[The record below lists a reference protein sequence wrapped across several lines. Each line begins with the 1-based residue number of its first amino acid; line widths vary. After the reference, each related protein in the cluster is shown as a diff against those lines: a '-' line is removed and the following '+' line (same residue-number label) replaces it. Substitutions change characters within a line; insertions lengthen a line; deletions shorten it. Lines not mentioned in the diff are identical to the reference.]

1 VTRTQRFLGG
11 LLFGY
16 GNQLLLTV
24 VGLWLT
30 AFLLHRLGQTDY
42 GLWLVAGQIL
52 AYLLLMDLGVV
63 ALIPR
68 ETAFAT
74 GRSGGQI
81 AEADDLP
88 AIIGRATRIVFWQLP
103 FVAAATLIIW
113 MVIPADWAILKRPLA
128 LVMTAFVVLF
138 PCRVMQG
145 VLEGLQ
151 DLAFLGSVHTISWAV
166 STSTTVLLVLSG
178 IGLNALA
185 VGWTVGQVTSA
196 ALWLIRLRKRYAS
209 VLPLRLPHFR
219 FGEVRSRLA
228 QGLWVSAGQIA
239 QVLLSSTHLVI
250 IGKVIGPVAVVSY
263 FCTEKLIAVLSNQPK
278 LFIQTAGPALSEL
291 RAGSSTQHLFQVC
304 TALCHAML
312 LASGGIVC
320 AVLPVNEWFVGWW
333 VGADEYGGFTLT
345 VLLLS
350 GMLLRHWNATTV
362 YTIFAFGRDRR
373 IAVARLLDG
382 LLTVVVSIGLIS
394 WIGPV
399 GAAIGS
405 IVGVCIVSLP
415 ANLSALARELD
426 ISIFK
431 AMQPLWPWFWRFA
444 IATSVALLVTRL
456 GRPQTLLLSLLWAIA
471 VTAVYLLLMIPVV
484 WRGPL
489 APYIRP
495 RIASLRHRL
504 RRSS

>member
-1 VTRTQRFLGG
+1 VTRTRRFLGG

-16 GNQLLLTV
+16 GNQLLITV

-30 AFLLHRLGQTDY
+30 AFLLNRLGETDY
-42 GLWLVAGQIL
+42 GLWLVAAQIL

-74 GRSGGQI
+74 GRAGGQK
-81 AEADDLP
+81 AAADELP
-88 AIIGRATRIVFWQLP
+88 AIIGRATRIVLWQLP
-103 FVAAATLIIW
+103 FVAAVTLIVW
-113 MVIPADWAILKRPLA
+113 VAIPGDWAPLKRPLA
-128 LVMTAFVVLF
+128 LVMMAFVVLF
-138 PCRVMQG
+138 PCRIMQG

-178 IGLNALA
+178 IGLHALA
-185 VGWTVGQVTSA
+185 VGWTVGQITSA
-196 ALWLIRLRKRYAS
+196 VLWWIRLRRRYAS
-209 VLPLRLPHFR
+209 ALPLRLPHFSL
-219 FGEVRSRLA
+219 GDVRQRLT
-228 QGLWVSAGQIA
+228 QSLWVSAGQVA
-239 QVLLSSTHLVI
+239 QVLLTSTHLVI
-250 IGKVIGPVAVVSY
+250 IGKVVGPVAVVSF
-263 FCTEKLIAVLSNQPK
+263 FCTEKLIAVLSNQPR

-291 RAGSSTQHLFQVC
+291 RAGSSNEHLFRVC
-304 TALCHAML
+304 TALCQAML

-320 AVLPVNEWFVGWW
+320 MVLPVNERFVGWW
-333 VGADEYGGFTLT
+333 VGADEYAGFTLT

-373 IAVARLLDG
+373 IAVTRILDG
-382 LLTVVVSIGLIS
+382 LLTVATSIGLVA

-399 GAAIGS
+399 GAAIGP
-405 IVGVCIVSLP
+405 IIGVCVVSLP

-426 ISIFK
+426 ISILK

-444 IATSVALLVTRL
+444 IAASAALMVTGL
-456 GRPQTLLLSLLWAIA
+456 GTPPTLLLSLLWAIA
-471 VTAVYLLLMIPVV
+471 VVAVYLLLMMPVV

-495 RIASLRHRL
+495 RITSLRHRL
-504 RRSS
+504 RRTS